1 MEQNCVQILAQSLK
15 KKSETLNQIIEQ
27 NNLQETILKQEEF
40 DMDAF
45 EETVDAQNELVE
57 KLEQLDTGFEA
68 LYDRVREDV
77 MHNKDRYR
85 QEIAEMQEL
94 IQQITDKVVT
104 VNAGNMRNKRL
115 AENQFRKA
123 RAEIRNSVSHSKV
136 ARGYYNNMNNLN
148 CVAPQFYDNKK

>member
-1 MEQNCVQILAQSLK
+1 MEQNCVQILVQSLEK
-15 KKSETLNQIIEQ
+15 KTQTLDKIIEQ

-45 EETVDAQNELVE
+45 EATVDAQNELIEELE
-57 KLEQLDTGFEA
+57 KLDTGFEA
-68 LYDRVREDV
+68 LYDRVRGDM
-77 MHNKDRYR
+77 MHHKEQYR
-85 QEIAEMQEL
+85 QEITSMQEL

-115 AENQFRKA
+115 AENQFQKTRT
-123 RAEIRNSVSHSKV
+123 EIRNGVSKSKV
-136 ARGYYNNMNNLN
+136 ARGYYNSMNNLN

>member
-1 MEQNCVQILAQSLK
+1 MEQNCVQILVQSLK
-15 KKSETLNQIIEQ
+15 KKIETLNKIIEQ

-45 EETVDAQNELVE
+45 EETVDAQNKLVE
-57 KLEQLDTGFEA
+57 ELEQLDTGFEA

-85 QEIAEMQEL
+85 QEIAEMQEM

-104 VNAGNMRNKRL
+104 INAGNMRNKRL
-115 AENQFRKA
+115 AENQFKKA
-123 RAEIRNSVSHSKV
+123 RAEIRNGVSQSKV

>member
-1 MEQNCVQILAQSLK
+1 MEQNCVQILVQSLK
-15 KKSETLNQIIEQ
+15 KKSETLNKIIEQ

-57 KLEQLDTGFEA
+57 ELEQLDTGFES
-68 LYDRVREDV
+68 LYDRIREDV

-104 VNAGNMRNKRL
+104 INAGNMRNKRL
-115 AENQFRKA
+115 AENQFKKV
-123 RAEIRNSVSHSKV
+123 RAEIRNGVSQSKV

>member
-1 MEQNCVQILAQSLK
+1 MEQNCVQILVQSLK
-15 KKSETLNQIIEQ
+15 KKSETLNKIIEQ

-57 KLEQLDTGFEA
+57 ELEQLDTGFEA
-68 LYDRVREDV
+68 LYDRIRDDV

-104 VNAGNMRNKRL
+104 INAGNMRNKRL
-115 AENQFRKA
+115 AENQFKKA
-123 RAEIRNSVSHSKV
+123 RAAIRNGVSHSKV

>member
-1 MEQNCVQILAQSLK
+1 MEQNCVPILAQSLK

-123 RAEIRNSVSHSKV
+123 RTEIRNSVSHSKV

>member
-1 MEQNCVQILAQSLK
+1 MEQNCVQILVQSLK
-15 KKSETLNQIIEQ
+15 KKSETLNKIIEQ

-57 KLEQLDTGFEA
+57 ELEQLDTGFES
-68 LYDRVREDV
+68 LYDRIREDV

-104 VNAGNMRNKRL
+104 INAGNMRNKRL
-115 AENQFRKA
+115 AENQFKKV
-123 RAEIRNSVSHSKV
+123 RAEIRNGVSQSKV
-136 ARGYYNNMNNLN
+136 ARGY
-148 CVAPQFYDNKK
+148 

>member
-45 EETVDAQNELVE
+45 EVTVDAQNELVE

-77 MHNKDRYR
+77 IHNKDRYR

-104 VNAGNMRNKRL
+104 INAGNMRNKRL
-115 AENQFRKA
+115 AEKQFKKA
-123 RAEIRNSVSHSKV
+123 RAEIRNGVSQSKV
-136 ARGYYNNMNNLN
+136 ARGYYKNMNNLN

>member
-15 KKSETLNQIIEQ
+15 KKIETLNKIIEQ

-40 DMDAF
+40 DMDTF
-45 EETVDAQNELVE
+45 EETVDAQNELIE
-57 KLEQLDTGFEA
+57 ELEQLDTGFES
-68 LYDRVREDV
+68 LYDRVRED
-77 MHNKDRYR
+77 MLHNKDRYR

-104 VNAGNMRNKRL
+104 INAGNMRNKRL
-115 AENQFRKA
+115 AENQFKKA
-123 RAEIRNSVSHSKV
+123 RAEIRNGVSKSKV

>member
-1 MEQNCVQILAQSLK
+1 MEQNCVQILVQSLK
-15 KKSETLNQIIEQ
+15 KKSETLNKIIEQ

-40 DMDAF
+40 DMDSF

-57 KLEQLDTGFEA
+57 ELERLDTGFEA

-85 QEIAEMQEL
+85 QEIVEMQEL

-104 VNAGNMRNKRL
+104 INAGNMRNKRL
-115 AENQFRKA
+115 AENQFKKA
-123 RAEIRNSVSHSKV
+123 RAEIRNGVSQSKV

>member
-1 MEQNCVQILAQSLK
+1 MEQKCVQILVQSLK
-15 KKSETLNQIIEQ
+15 KKSETLNKIIEQ

-57 KLEQLDTGFEA
+57 ELEQLDTGFEA

-85 QEIAEMQEL
+85 REIAEMQEL

-104 VNAGNMRNKRL
+104 INAGNMRNKRL
-115 AENQFRKA
+115 AENQFKKV
-123 RAEIRNSVSHSKV
+123 RAEIRNGVSQSKV

>member
-1 MEQNCVQILAQSLK
+1 MEQNCVQILVQSLK
-15 KKSETLNQIIEQ
+15 KKSETLNKIIEQ

-57 KLEQLDTGFEA
+57 ELEQLDTGFEA
-68 LYDRVREDV
+68 LYDRIREDV
-77 MHNKDRYR
+77 LHNKDRYR

-104 VNAGNMRNKRL
+104 INAGNLRNKRL
-115 AENQFRKA
+115 AENQFKKA
-123 RAEIRNSVSHSKV
+123 RAEIRNGVSKSKV

>member
-1 MEQNCVQILAQSLK
+1 MEQNCVQILVQSLK
-15 KKSETLNQIIEQ
+15 KKSETLNKIIEQ

-40 DMDAF
+40 DMDSF

-57 KLEQLDTGFEA
+57 ELERLDTGFEA

-104 VNAGNMRNKRL
+104 INAGNMRNKRL
-115 AENQFRKA
+115 AENQFKKA
-123 RAEIRNSVSHSKV
+123 RAEIRNGVSQSKV

-148 CVAPQFYDNKK
+148 CVAPQIYDNKK

>member
-1 MEQNCVQILAQSLK
+1 MEQNCVQILVQSLK
-15 KKSETLNQIIEQ
+15 KKSETLNKIIEQ

-45 EETVDAQNELVE
+45 EETVDAQNEMIE
-57 KLEQLDTGFEA
+57 NLEQLDTGFES
-68 LYDRVREDV
+68 LYDRVRED
-77 MHNKDRYR
+77 MIHNKDKYY

-104 VNAGNMRNKRL
+104 INAGNMRNKRL
-115 AENQFRKA
+115 AENQFKKVRT
-123 RAEIRNSVSHSKV
+123 EIRNGVSKSKV